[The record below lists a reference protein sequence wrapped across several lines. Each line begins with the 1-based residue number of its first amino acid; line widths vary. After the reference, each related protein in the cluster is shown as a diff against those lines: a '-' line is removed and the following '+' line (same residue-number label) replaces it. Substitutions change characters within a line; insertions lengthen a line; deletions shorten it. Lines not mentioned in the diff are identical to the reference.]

1 MSHDDN
7 IRKQLDKAVA
17 AILKKG
23 DGSNPP
29 DVHNPVFEIWSPDRD
44 FHHSVSLGT
53 ARAGSDT
60 QMRPDHQFHIA
71 SIGKTMTSVIILQLC
86 EQGLL
91 GDEGLGVRL
100 AELGVLPAEVIND
113 LHVLDGVSYGEK
125 ITIRQMLNHSSGL
138 KDAHT
143 DDANGVAADYGGPA
157 PGSLLINFI
166 TAAQKLAA
174 GMVGNETEAA
184 FKNWVPWDPQKPH
197 DPKAGVVNYYLNQMA
212 HAPVGPP
219 GEQYH
224 YSDTAYVILGLVIEH
239 LTGRSLHSQLRE
251 RIFDPLGLDHTYLT
265 YATDPDSAI
274 WEFDVADFYLGPLP
288 AVTAGVNMSFDWA
301 GGGEVS
307 TASDLNRFLH
317 GLLSGKLF
325 QRAETLAEMTH
336 WHALPGLTEPTAG
349 FGLGI
354 YNNRYPS
361 GIEIC
366 GHDGAW
372 GALMFYEPASDTYI
386 SGTVNQVIGVPPGW
400 QETLFQA
407 LRTVDTD

>member
-1 MSHDDN
+1 MSHHDN

-17 AILKKG
+17 TILEKG
-23 DGSNPP
+23 DGTNPP
-29 DVHNPVFEIWSPDRD
+29 GVRNPVFEIWSPGRG
-44 FHHSVSLGT
+44 FHHGVSLGT
-53 ARAGSDT
+53 ARDDSDAPI
-60 QMRPDHQFHIA
+60 RPGHQFHIA
-71 SIGKTMTSVIILQLC
+71 SIGKTMTATIILQLW
-86 EQGLL
+86 EEGLL
-91 GDEGLGVRL
+91 GNAGLDVRL
-100 AELGVLPAEVIND
+100 TELNALPEEAIRK

-138 KDAHT
+138 KDAHI

-174 GMVGNETEAA
+174 GMGGSEIKAA
-184 FKNWVPWDPQKPH
+184 YKSWVPWDPQKPN
-197 DPKAGVVNYYLNQMA
+197 DPQAGVVNYYLNQMA
-212 HAPVGPP
+212 QAPVGPP

-224 YSDTAYVILGLVIEH
+224 YSDTAYVILGLVIEQ
-239 LTGRSLHSQLRE
+239 LTEQSLHSQLRE

-265 YATDPDSAI
+265 YASDPDSAK
-274 WEFDVADFYLGPLP
+274 WEFDIADFYLGPLA

-307 TASDLNRFLH
+307 TAADLNRFLH

-325 QRAETLAEMTH
+325 QRADTLDEMTR
-336 WHALPGLTEPTAG
+336 WHTLPGITEPMAG

-354 YNNRYPS
+354 YKCHYPS
-361 GIEIC
+361 GIEIY

-372 GALMFYEPASDTYI
+372 GGMMFYEPASDTYI
-386 SGTVNQVIGVPPGW
+386 SGTINQVTGVPPGW
-400 QETLFQA
+400 QESLFQA
-407 LRTVDTD
+407 LRPV

>member
-1 MSHDDN
+1 MNHDDK
-7 IRKQLDKAVA
+7 IRKQLDKAVV
-17 AILKKG
+17 AILEKG
-23 DGSNPP
+23 DGTNPP
-29 DVHNPVFEIWSPDRD
+29 GVHNPVFEIWSPGQD
-44 FHHSVSLGT
+44 FRHKVALGK
-53 ARAGSDT
+53 ARADSDT
-60 QMRPDHQFHIA
+60 LMTAEHQFHIA
-71 SIGKTMTSVIILQLC
+71 SIGKTMTSAIVLQLW

-91 GDEGLGVRL
+91 GDEGLDVPL
-100 AELGVLPAEVIND
+100 TELSVLPAEAISK

-138 KDAHT
+138 KDAHI
-143 DDANGVAADYGGPA
+143 DDADGVAADYDGPA

-174 GMVGNETEAA
+174 GMGGSETEAA
-184 FKNWVPWDPQKPH
+184 FKSWVPWDPQKPD
-197 DPKAGVVNYYLNQMA
+197 DPQAGVVNYYLNQMA

-219 GEQYH
+219 GKQYH

-265 YATDPDSAI
+265 YATDPESEK
-274 WEFDVADFYLGPLP
+274 WQFDVADFYLGPLA

-307 TASDLNRFLH
+307 TASDLNQFLH

-325 QRAETLAEMTH
+325 QRAETLDEMTR
-336 WHALPGLTEPTAG
+336 WHTLPGLTEPTVG

-354 YNNRYPS
+354 YNSRYPS
-361 GIEIC
+361 GIDIQ
-366 GHDGAW
+366 GHGGAW
-372 GALMFYEPASDTYI
+372 GGMMFYEPASDTYI

-407 LRTVDTD
+407 LR

>member
-1 MSHDDN
+1 MSHDDK

-17 AILKKG
+17 AILEKG

-29 DVHNPVFEIWSPDRD
+29 GVHNPVFEIWSPGRD

-53 ARAGSDT
+53 TRADSD
-60 QMRPDHQFHIA
+60 RPMSPKHQFHIA
-71 SIGKTMTSVIILQLC
+71 SIGKTMTSAIILQLW
-86 EQGLL
+86 EQDLL
-91 GDEGLGVRL
+91 GDEGLDVRL
-100 AELGVLPAEVIND
+100 SELGVLPAEAISK
-113 LHVLDGVSYGEK
+113 LHVLDGVSHGEK

-138 KDAHT
+138 KDAHI

-174 GMVGNETEAA
+174 GITGSETEAA
-184 FKNWVPWDPQKPH
+184 FKSWVPWDPQKPD
-197 DPKAGVVNYYLNQMA
+197 DPQAGIVNYYLNQMA

-219 GEQYH
+219 GKQYH

-239 LTGRSLHSQLRE
+239 LTGRSLHSLLRE

-265 YATDPDSAI
+265 YASDPDSAK
-274 WEFDVADFYLGPLP
+274 WEFDVADFYLGPLA

-307 TASDLNRFLH
+307 TAGDLNRFLH

-325 QRAETLAEMTH
+325 RQAETLDEMTR
-336 WHALPGLTEPTAG
+336 WHTLPGMSEPTVG

-354 YNNRYPS
+354 YNSRYPS
-361 GIEIC
+361 GIDVR
-366 GHDGAW
+366 GHGGAW

-400 QETLFQA
+400 QETLFHA
-407 LRTVDTD
+407 LRPF

>member
-7 IRKQLDKAVA
+7 IRKQLDKAAA
-17 AILKKG
+17 AILEKG

-29 DVHNPVFEIWSPDRD
+29 GVHNPVFEIWSPGRD
-44 FHHSVSLGT
+44 FRHGVSLGT
-53 ARAGSDT
+53 ARADSDRP
-60 QMRPDHQFHIA
+60 MRPDQQFHIA
-71 SIGKTMTSVIILQLC
+71 SIGKTMTSAIVLQLW

-91 GDEGLGVRL
+91 GDEGLDVRL
-100 AELGVLPAEVIND
+100 SELDVLPTEIISK
-113 LHVLDGVSYGEK
+113 LHVLDSISYGEK

-138 KDAHT
+138 KDAHI

-174 GMVGNETEAA
+174 GMGDNETEAA
-184 FKNWVPWDPQKPH
+184 FKNWVPWDPQKPD
-197 DPKAGVVNYYLNQMA
+197 DPQAGIVNYYLNQMA

-224 YSDTAYVILGLVIEH
+224 YSDTAYVILGLVIEK
-239 LTGRSLHSQLRE
+239 LTGQSLHSQLRE

-265 YATDPDSAI
+265 YATDPDSAK
-274 WEFDVADFYLGPLP
+274 WEFDVADFYLGPLA
-288 AVTAGVNMSFDWA
+288 AVTAGVNLSFDWS

-307 TASDLNRFLH
+307 TASDLNQFLH

-325 QRAETLAEMTH
+325 QRTETLAEMTR
-336 WHALPGLTEPTAG
+336 WHALPGITDPTAG

-361 GIEIC
+361 GIDIR
-366 GHDGAW
+366 GHGGAW

-407 LRTVDTD
+407 LR